1 MDVKDFYEQIGGSY
15 EDVIARLPM
24 EKLIIKYLIK
34 FINDPSFHNLQ
45 LSLEQNDQ
53 EAAFRASHTLKGT
66 SGTLGMKRLMETS
79 DHLTESLRNHDEK
92 EKVETLFLCV
102 KKEYDK
108 VMDALKKFKES
119 QEQ

>member
-1 MDVKDFYEQIGGSY
+1 MNVKDFYEQIGGSY

-45 LSLEQNDQ
+45 LSLEQNDLA
-53 EAAFRASHTLKGT
+53 AAFRASHTLKGT
-66 SGTLGMKRLMETS
+66 SGTLGMKRLMEAS
-79 DHLTESLRNHDEK
+79 DHLTESLRNHE
-92 EKVETLFLCV
+92 EKVETLFLCA

-108 VMDALKKFKES
+108 VMDALNKFKES
-119 QEQ
+119 Q